1 MRTNI
6 VKRTMNGSDQRMTS
20 LEIAEVTGKRHAD
33 LMRAIR
39 TMEDAWQAVNG
50 CKFALVDYTDQ
61 KGQLRPCYSLTKTEC
76 LYVATK
82 FNDEARA
89 RLVLRWEQ
97 LETERLQVTAIQPLL
112 ASDEEVLTEAEHIV
126 GHLLKENNQNADGCI
141 TTTDIARALGLEPH
155 DLNSVLT
162 DMHIQRWQ
170 RGQFRLTPDYEGRG
184 LAQDRLFFYYSREGK
199 QKSRTYL
206 VWTDKGRD
214 LIVSLFKG

>member
-1 MRTNI
+1 MKI
-6 VKRTMNGSDQRMTS
+6 VKRNMEERCQRMTS

-39 TMEDAWQAVNG
+39 TMEDAWEAVNG

-97 LETERLQVTAIQPLL
+97 LEQMRLQVATVQPLL
-112 ASDEEVLTEAEHIV
+112 ATDEDVLTEAERIV
-126 GHLLKENNQNADGCI
+126 GLRLTENNQNADGCI
-141 TTTDIARALGLEPH
+141 TTTEIARALGLEAH
-155 DLNSVLT
+155 YLNSFLT
-162 DMHIQRWQ
+162 DMHVQRWQ
-170 RGQFRLTPDYEGRG
+170 RGQFRLTTDYEGRG

-214 LIVSLFKG
+214 MIMSFFKG

>member
-1 MRTNI
+1 
-6 VKRTMNGSDQRMTS
+6 MNGSDQRMTS

>member
-1 MRTNI
+1 MKI
-6 VKRTMNGSDQRMTS
+6 VKRNMEERCQRMTS

-39 TMEDAWQAVNG
+39 TMEDAWETVNG

-97 LETERLQVTAIQPLL
+97 LEQMRLQVATVQPLL
-112 ASDEEVLTEAEHIV
+112 ASDEDVLTEAERIV
-126 GHLLKENNQNADGCI
+126 GLRLTENNQNADGCI
-141 TTTDIARALGLEPH
+141 TTTEIARALGLEAH
-155 DLNSVLT
+155 YLNSFLT
-162 DMHIQRWQ
+162 DMHVQRWQ
-170 RGQFRLTPDYEGRG
+170 RGQFRLTADYEGRG

-214 LIVSLFKG
+214 MIMSFFKG

>member
-6 VKRTMNGSDQRMTS
+6 VKRTTNGSDQRMTS

-97 LETERLQVTAIQPLL
+97 LYCERVQTGAVRHLL
-112 ASDEEVLTEAEHIV
+112 VSDADVLIEAERIV
-126 GHLLKENNQNADGCI
+126 GVELTRNNQNADGCI
-141 TTTDIARALGLEPH
+141 TTTDIARAMGMETH
-155 DLNSVLT
+155 DLNSLLT
-162 DMHIQRWQ
+162 DMHVQRWQ
-170 RGQFRLTPDYEGRG
+170 RGQFRLTAEYEGRG

-214 LIVSLFKG
+214 LIVSLIKR

>member
-1 MRTNI
+1 MKI
-6 VKRTMNGSDQRMTS
+6 VKRNMEERCQRMTS

-39 TMEDAWQAVNG
+39 TMEDAWETVNG

-97 LETERLQVTAIQPLL
+97 LEQMRLQVATVQPLL
-112 ASDEEVLTEAEHIV
+112 ASDEDVLTEAEHIV
-126 GHLLKENNQNADGCI
+126 GLRLTENNQNADGCI
-141 TTTDIARALGLEPH
+141 TTTEIARALGLEAH
-155 DLNSVLT
+155 YLNSFLT
-162 DMHIQRWQ
+162 DMHVQRWQ
-170 RGQFRLTPDYEGRG
+170 RGQFRLTADYEGRG

-214 LIVSLFKG
+214 MIMSFFKG